1 MTPDLPVVLWCD
13 RAHPAPENMRR
24 DTALLAAAAADP
36 GRPPVLR
43 LFRFAPPGVTLG
55 ANQDPA
61 RELDLPR
68 LAAAGV
74 EWALRP
80 TGGRAIW
87 HDEEWTFSLAA
98 RLGPGGWAPDARAA
112 YARTAGLLEGAFRS
126 LGVPVERSAG
136 SPRGVGAPRSP
147 GGPAAPCFAS
157 TARHELT
164 LGGRKFAGIAQRGS
178 GGALLQ
184 QGSLLLGD
192 AHLRLAEWLRLEE
205 ADRASVREAL
215 AASTAH
221 AGRWL
226 PPGTPIDAL
235 ADALASYLPGAR
247 RLAGAE
253 GDALTGAPGA
263 RA

>member
-1 MTPDLPVVLWCD
+1 MSADLPVVLWCD
-13 RAHPAPENMRR
+13 GAHPAPENMRR
-24 DTALLAAAAADP
+24 DAALLAAAAADP
-36 GRPPVLR
+36 ERPAVLR

-55 ANQDPA
+55 ANQLPE

-68 LAAAGV
+68 LAASGV
-74 EWALRP
+74 EWAVRP

-87 HDEEWTFSLAA
+87 HDEEWTFSLSA
-98 RLGPGGWAPDARAA
+98 RLGPGGWAADARAA
-112 YARTAGLLEGAFRS
+112 YARTSGLLAGAFRA

-136 SPRGVGAPRSP
+136 SPRGVGAPRAH

-164 LGGRKFAGIAQRGS
+164 LEGRKFAGIAQRES

-184 QGSLLLGD
+184 QGSLLLGES
-192 AHLRLAEWLRLEE
+192 HLRLAAWLRLGD
-205 ADRASVREAL
+205 ADRTRVREAL

-226 PPGTPIDAL
+226 PPGTPVGVL
-235 ADALASYLPGAR
+235 ADALAAALPGAR
-247 RLAGAE
+247 RVTGPE
-253 GDALTGAPGA
+253 GDVLAEAPGA
-263 RA
+263 RG

>member
-1 MTPDLPVVLWCD
+1 MVLWCD
-13 RAHPAPENMRR
+13 GPHPAPENMRR
-24 DTALLAAAAADP
+24 DAALLAAAAADP
-36 GRPPVLR
+36 GRPAVLR
-43 LFRFAPPGVTLG
+43 LFGFAPPGVTLG
-55 ANQDPA
+55 ANQVPA

-74 EWALRP
+74 EWAVRP

-87 HDEEWTFSLAA
+87 HDEEWTFSLSA
-98 RLGPGGWAPDARAA
+98 RLGPGGWAPDARTA
-112 YARTAGLLEGAFRS
+112 YARTSALLEGAFRA
-126 LGVPVERSAG
+126 LGVPVERSPG
-136 SPRGVGAPRSP
+136 SPRDAGAPRAR

-164 LGGRKFAGIAQRGS
+164 LEGRKFAGIAQRES

-192 AHLRLAEWLRLEE
+192 SHLRLAGWLRLED
-205 ADRASVREAL
+205 ADRARVREAL

-221 AGRWL
+221 AGAWL
-226 PPGTPIDAL
+226 PPGTPIGLL
-235 ADALASYLPGAR
+235 ADALAASLPGAR
-247 RLAGAE
+247 RVAGGAGDALAGAPE
-253 GDALTGAPGA
+253 A